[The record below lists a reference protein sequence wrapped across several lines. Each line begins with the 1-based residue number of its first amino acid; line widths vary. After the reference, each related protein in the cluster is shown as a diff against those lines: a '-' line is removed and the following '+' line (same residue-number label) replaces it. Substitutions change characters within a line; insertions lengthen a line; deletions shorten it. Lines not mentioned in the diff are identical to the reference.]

1 MSARLQGSGV
11 REFIMLYG
19 ILRYVVSSLTERTRV
34 HRNLTKGLS
43 GIGRKQ
49 HFRLR
54 NERYAVVLKREIYH

>member
-1 MSARLQGSGV
+1 
-11 REFIMLYG
+11 MLYG